1 MSNIEESHAVT
12 PAYLSITG
20 MAKAYRGTPALR
32 LVDLSVNEGEF
43 LALLGPSG
51 CGKST
56 LLRLVAGLLQPDAGS
71 ITLAGQ
77 SIERL
82 PPHQRDIGLVFQN
95 YALFPHMSVA
105 KNVRFGL
112 SMRNMPRAEADQR
125 VGEALALVKLEH
137 LAARMPSELSGG
149 QQQRV
154 ALARAIAIR
163 PRLLLLDEPLSNLDA
178 VLRNSV
184 RTELREL
191 HARTGLTVVM
201 VTHDQAEAMTMAD
214 RIAVMSDGLILQH
227 DTPQVIYEQ
236 PASDFVAK
244 FVGTPPAAMLR
255 VDRKH
260 DGGFG
265 LGTSPWTPS
274 PELARVLEP
283 IQRVG
288 VALGLRP
295 DHLALTAPDAPHAMP
310 GTIRTIEYLGA
321 ERLVHV
327 EVGGQLLVLRLSGDA
342 AVGKGEVGVAITRV
356 PPIFDIETGL
366 RLASTG

>member
-1 MSNIEESHAVT
+1 LT
-12 PAYLSITG
+12 QAYLNISG
-20 MAKAYRGTPALR
+20 LAKSYRGTPALKS
-32 LVDLSVNEGEF
+32 VDLEVREGEF

-56 LLRLVAGLLQPDAGS
+56 LLRLVAGLLDPNAGTIS
-71 ITLAGQ
+71 LAGKDIQ
-77 SIERL
+77 HL
-82 PPHQRDIGLVFQN
+82 PAYKRDIGLVFQN

-112 SMRNMPRAEADQR
+112 AMRNVPRAEADQR
-125 VGEALALVKLEH
+125 TAEALALVKLEH
-137 LAARMPSELSGG
+137 LAQRMPSELSGG

-191 HARTGLTVVM
+191 HERTGLTAIM

-214 RIAVMSDGLILQH
+214 RIAVMSDGEVLQH
-227 DTPQVIYEQ
+227 DTPKAIYEQ
-236 PASDFVAK
+236 PARAFVAS

-255 VDRKH
+255 VNRNL
-260 DGGFG
+260 DGSYR
-265 LGTSPWTPS
+265 LGETAWTP
-274 PELARVLEP
+274 PQPLVETLANVNRLDFN
-283 IQRVG
+283 
-288 VALGLRP
+288 LGLRP
-295 DHLALTAPDAPHAMP
+295 DHLSLVAAGTAGSMP
-310 GTIRTIEYLGA
+310 GTIRAIEYLGA

-327 EVGGQLLVLRLSGDA
+327 DVAGQPLVLRVLHAEPIERGATGVLVSGAVPVFDA
-342 AVGKGEVGVAITRV
+342 EN
-356 PPIFDIETGL
+356 GL
-366 RLASTG
+366 RLG